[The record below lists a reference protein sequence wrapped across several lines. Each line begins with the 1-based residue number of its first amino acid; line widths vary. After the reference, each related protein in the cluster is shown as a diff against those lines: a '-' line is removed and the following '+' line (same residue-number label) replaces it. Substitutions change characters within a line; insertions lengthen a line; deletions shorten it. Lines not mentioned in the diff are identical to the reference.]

1 MEDVK
6 IKPDPEAIGSPLL
19 DDDEFED
26 AGDLEFYD
34 KTMPGDPLGAMWL
47 ARVPHSLWKTWSE
60 LDDDAEIHIGTIRQ
74 WNEVDA
80 QGRHKLRMLLKSIPQ
95 HQNVPKEYDLEV
107 NKEDAR
113 NTFIF
118 SEQDLPGYAAKNKA
132 KADAIKAGIPA
143 YLMKSKNEKE
153 NTATSWE
160 RRKKGGVPPRKSIP
174 KKTAIAGKV
183 RHLVTGIPVENI
195 ETEMITRREREEAMK
210 PKAETDIV
218 EALAID
224 PRRVLQA
231 GTEDVTNFI
240 KTGEAPKPKRT
251 DNKTTRMPENEL
263 VDALH
268 ACFRQYNFWSMKALR
283 SHLRQ
288 PEAYLREVLDKLA
301 VLMRTGDFANHYQL
315 KPEFKELLAREQPE
329 SVPAG
334 DTAAP
339 APVGEDDE
347 DDEDIKMEDVTM
359 S

>member
-1 MEDVK
+1 
-6 IKPDPEAIGSPLL
+6 
-19 DDDEFED
+19 
-26 AGDLEFYD
+26 
-34 KTMPGDPLGAMWL
+34 
-47 ARVPHSLWKTWSE
+47 
-60 LDDDAEIHIGTIRQ
+60 
-74 WNEVDA
+74 
-80 QGRHKLRMLLKSIPQ
+80 MLLKSIPQ

-240 KTGEAPKPKRT
+240 VRHSHSLTHVYVLTPNYRRRPRHPNQRGT
-251 DNKTTRMPENEL
+251 TTRRP
-263 VDALH
+263 
-268 ACFRQYNFWSMKALR
+268 ACPRTSCSMR
-283 SHLRQ
+283 S
-288 PEAYLREVLDKLA
+288 
-301 VLMRTGDFANHYQL
+301 T
-315 KPEFKELLAREQPE
+315 
-329 SVPAG
+329 PASASTTSG
-334 DTAAP
+334 R
-339 APVGEDDE
+339 
-347 DDEDIKMEDVTM
+347 
-359 S
+359 